1 MLLQN
6 PSNVEESV
14 GCALDAFL
22 VVQEIKGVQ
31 ETQGP
36 PQPSPLIWAQPSFG
50 LLTPSWKPSM
60 FPLPMLTTDSL
71 GTFWGGSDKTSSMPP
86 MSVSE
91 IPRLMR
97 FFVPVA
103 FSARS
108 GHFFMWET
116 VALLEEL

>member
-1 MLLQN
+1 MRTGRLSAGGSGDGKGTGDPEVSPAN
-6 PSNVEESV
+6 PSDTGSTYVWSV
-14 GCALDAFL
+14 
-22 VVQEIKGVQ
+22 
-31 ETQGP
+31 
-36 PQPSPLIWAQPSFG
+36 
-50 LLTPSWKPSM
+50 KPSRKPSR

-71 GTFWGGSDKTSSMPP
+71 RTFWGGSDKASSMPP
-86 MSVSE
+86 ISVSE
-91 IPRLMR
+91 IPRLIR